1 MYPPEHDRHNGLI
14 HEIDSDL
21 TKLIPGLDTRV
32 DAMWILLIRRCGM
45 GRWLERLVRAQDRWA
60 GPLGDFN
67 HRWLSALFRPLGP
80 VKDWLNGSWL
90 GHPLHPAVTDVP
102 VGSLFVAV
110 VLDLLGQSAA
120 ADIALVATI
129 LFMVAAAVT
138 GAADYADTDGSAR
151 VRASLHSALMV
162 VALLLLLISLGIR
175 ASNPTDRTVPV
186 VLSII
191 GFLIVAAGAYVG
203 GDVVYVF
210 GNMVSRHAFRGAGGK
225 WLRLDT
231 GDVADLATLPEATPA
246 KAKAGVNDLV
256 LVRIADTVHVLHAV
270 CSHAGGPLTQGKFVD
285 GCIECPWHG
294 SRFRL
299 TDGRVQRAPALYD
312 QPAYEI
318 RAADAGGYEVRRVAS

>member
-1 MYPPEHDRHNGLI
+1 
-14 HEIDSDL
+14 
-21 TKLIPGLDTRV
+21 
-32 DAMWILLIRRCGM
+32 M

-102 VGSLFVAV
+102 VGALFVAV

-138 GAADYADTDGSAR
+138 GAADYVDTDGSAR

-162 VALLLLLISLGIR
+162 VALVLLVISLGIR

-225 WLRLDT
+225 WLRLGHRRRGRPRDPPG
-231 GDVADLATLPEATPA
+231 GDAGQGEGRGQRSCPRSHRRYRPRPARRVLPC
-246 KAKAGVNDLV
+246 
-256 LVRIADTVHVLHAV
+256 R
-270 CSHAGGPLTQGKFVD
+270 
-285 GCIECPWHG
+285 
-294 SRFRL
+294 
-299 TDGRVQRAPALYD
+299 
-312 QPAYEI
+312 
-318 RAADAGGYEVRRVAS
+318 RAADPGQVRRWLHRMPLARQPFPLDRWPRSARSGPVRPARIRDPRSRFGRVTRFAASRRSRRVIGRRQ